1 MRSLVKEKDDE
12 IQELK
17 NRQPEIT
24 SLKRKCASS
33 LSNETSKKRRR
44 DIIGMHI
51 ASIRRCKSGRH
62 CFGHRTVG
70 GHPPFLENPLKVKS
84 SNKIE
89 DVEAKMRDHDLDMQ
103 GLIFAGKK
111 LVHGGT
117 LADYNIKNLSTLQLV
132 LHMRIFV
139 KTRTG
144 NIIDLAVKS
153 SDTIKHVKAMIQSQ
167 EDVPWDEQG
176 LIFTGKRLKDGRT
189 LTDYNIETFCTFEL
203 VPFPFLHL
211 KVKQL
216 TGEIIDLAVLSSDTI
231 KDVKAMVYDQVGIPS
246 SNLRVTGRA
255 DKGVPGVPGATT
267 PFPLIYAGKQLEN
280 HRTLSDCNIHKLWEC
295 GLLLVPYIARNS
307 AIHIKM
313 LTGKT
318 IFPAV
323 SIRDTIK
330 DVKANIHKEEG
341 IPPSQQCLFFSGKP
355 LLHNDCT
362 LGSYISG
369 DLNVIVIHLLY
380 RRALQPR
387 RIVDRARRLRNKQEL
402 VHGCA

>member
-1 MRSLVKEKDDE
+1 
-12 IQELK
+12 
-17 NRQPEIT
+17 
-24 SLKRKCASS
+24 
-33 LSNETSKKRRR
+33 
-44 DIIGMHI
+44 MHRPD
-51 ASIRRCKSGRH
+51 AEA
-62 CFGHRTVG
+62 G

-176 LIFTGKRLKDGRT
+176 LIFAGKRLKDGRT
-189 LTDYNIETFCTFEL
+189 LADYNIETFCTFEL

-231 KDVKAMVYDQVGIPS
+231 EDVKAMVYDQVGIPS
-246 SNLRVTGRA
+246 YMQR
-255 DKGVPGVPGATT
+255 
-267 PFPLIYAGKQLEN
+267 LIYAGKQLEN

-295 GLLLVPYIARNS
+295 GLLLAPYIARNS